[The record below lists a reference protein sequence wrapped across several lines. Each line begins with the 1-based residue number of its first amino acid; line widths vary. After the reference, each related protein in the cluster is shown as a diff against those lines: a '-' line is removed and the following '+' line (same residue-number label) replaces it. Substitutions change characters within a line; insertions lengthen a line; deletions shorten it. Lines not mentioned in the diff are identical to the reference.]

1 MFDGHSLARPLRFD
15 LERAPFKCDPGPT
28 LAAMQAA
35 GPVIP
40 IKLPFIGRVWLT
52 TTHAASAAML
62 KDKAAFVRES
72 RNAGKT
78 GIAGLKW
85 WMPRVLRL
93 LTENMLM
100 KDEPDHR
107 RLRKLVDSAFQRRD
121 VQAMR
126 GRIEALADRLLDQVA
141 ADAHANGEADLVA
154 GFARRLPLEVICELL
169 GLPDQD
175 RTAFTA
181 WTAAGTSVSGPLGL
195 LRAIR
200 PLKQLIAYVR
210 GQIEASRRDPR
221 PGLIAELLREED
233 GDRLSENELLSMV
246 FLLLVAGFE
255 TTTHLIGTSVV
266 ALEQNLH
273 QRAWLMADP
282 AARMERAVEELARHT
297 SPVQMTKPRY
307 AARDLDFFGQ
317 PLARGDLVVAFL
329 AAANHDP
336 EVFDAPGELRL
347 DRFPNPHLTFGS
359 GIHFCLGMQLAR
371 VETQAAL
378 GRLYGQF
385 PNLRVAN
392 PERLDWIERLG
403 LRGVARLPV
412 RLG

>member
-1 MFDGHSLARPLRFD
+1 MSDALSLSRPFRFD
-15 LERAPFKCDPGPT
+15 IERAPFKRDPGPT
-28 LAAMQAA
+28 LATMRAA
-35 GPVIP
+35 GLVVP

-52 TTHAASAAML
+52 TTHAASSAML

-85 WMPRVLRL
+85 WMPRSLRL

-107 RLRKLVDSAFQRRD
+107 RLRKLVDGAFQRRD

-126 GRIEALADRLLDQVA
+126 GRIEGLADHLLDQVENEA
-141 ADAHANGEADLVA
+141 RADGEADLVA

-169 GLPDQD
+169 GLPGQD
-175 RTAFTA
+175 RDSFAQ
-181 WTAAGTSVSGPLGL
+181 WTSASTSVTGAWGFFRALGAL
-195 LRAIR
+195 KRLIR
-200 PLKQLIAYVR
+200 YVR
-210 GQIEASRRDPR
+210 GQIEACRREPR
-221 PGLIAELLREED
+221 PGLITELLREED
-233 GDRLSENELLSMV
+233 GDRLTENELISMV

-255 TTTHLIGTSVV
+255 TTTHLISTSVI
-266 ALEQNLH
+266 ALEQAPD
-273 QRAWLMADP
+273 QKAWLLADP
-282 AARMERAVEELARHT
+282 TARMERAVEELARHT

-307 AARDLDFFGQ
+307 AAQDMDFFGQ

-336 EVFDAPGELRL
+336 EVFAAPDALRL

-378 GRLYGQF
+378 ARLYGRF
-385 PNLRVAN
+385 PDLQIADV
-392 PERLDWIERLG
+392 ERLDWIERLG

-412 RLG
+412 QIS